1 MKREGIR
8 AVLKKTGRLFLNLK
22 IQSKMILLFSSVFII
37 SIVAVIYIFYVNW
50 SSTLKREVIDYSSL
64 YLKQLNE
71 TIDKYFDDLER
82 FTLMAQADSNLQKIL
97 REDISNFSDVEMKEK
112 ADYLENFMFNI
123 YTLKPDIIN
132 IVLISENGMLVTEG
146 IRKYSLYNQNPW
158 EYKWYTRAVSSKGK
172 SMIFKNISNE
182 DPLGQIS
189 DESAISVARVITD
202 NTNNNVLGCIR
213 IDVAYNKVQRII
225 ESVGKT
231 AAMDVL
237 VMVEDYSVIFDPEN
251 IIGQCSIP
259 RFAEAFEKILSMESG
274 SLRQSLGDGIRTI
287 VFDNSEY
294 TGWSTIGIISEE
306 KLLQETR
313 EVRNL
318 SLIITAV
325 TVAVIVVLCVFI
337 ALGITK
343 PLKKL
348 SKSMSLVSDGNFDI
362 RVGFEYND
370 EIGDI
375 GRSFDK
381 MAHKIKEL
389 VQREYVQEI
398 KRQEVELKALMAQ
411 INPHFLYNTLESLRM
426 KAVVNKDHDVAEM
439 IKKFSRFLRMNVI
452 GSNDIVEIE
461 EELNHVG
468 YYIDIMNM
476 RYNNRFR
483 LIIDMEDDIVNA
495 LILKLTLQPLIENS
509 IFHGFESKEGDC
521 VIEIKGRKQGSD
533 IFIEVN
539 DNGVGMDEVILAEI
553 RNALN
558 NAAASDRIGIGIVNV
573 HKRLM
578 YYFGK
583 SYGISIF
590 SAPEKGTRIEIRIPY
605 TIKSEVGDS
614 DAQTF
619 DS

>member
-1 MKREGIR
+1 
-8 AVLKKTGRLFLNLK
+8 
-22 IQSKMILLFSSVFII
+22 
-37 SIVAVIYIFYVNW
+37 
-50 SSTLKREVIDYSSL
+50 
-64 YLKQLNE
+64 
-71 TIDKYFDDLER
+71 
-82 FTLMAQADSNLQKIL
+82 
-97 REDISNFSDVEMKEK
+97 
-112 ADYLENFMFNI
+112 
-123 YTLKPDIIN
+123 
-132 IVLISENGMLVTEG
+132 
-146 IRKYSLYNQNPW
+146 
-158 EYKWYTRAVSSKGK
+158 
-172 SMIFKNISNE
+172 
-182 DPLGQIS
+182 
-189 DESAISVARVITD
+189 
-202 NTNNNVLGCIR
+202 
-213 IDVAYNKVQRII
+213 
-225 ESVGKT
+225 
-231 AAMDVL
+231 
-237 VMVEDYSVIFDPEN
+237 
-251 IIGQCSIP
+251 
-259 RFAEAFEKILSMESG
+259 
-274 SLRQSLGDGIRTI
+274 
-287 VFDNSEY
+287 
-294 TGWSTIGIISEE
+294 
-306 KLLQETR
+306 
-313 EVRNL
+313 
-318 SLIITAV
+318 
-325 TVAVIVVLCVFI
+325 
-337 ALGITK
+337 
-343 PLKKL
+343 
-348 SKSMSLVSDGNFDI
+348 
-362 RVGFEYND
+362 
-370 EIGDI
+370 
-375 GRSFDK
+375 